1 MRAAKEGVSLAEDL
15 RRRVADRRHQRVRL
29 GDASESRFDL
39 NVRWHRPLTTST
51 VIALWPICLWMDT
64 QIHGAAAGALVFA
77 AHQPLRQARRYAR
90 FKGAL
95 TATLGTYAGAMPPY
109 TTGLAMETGLTTATG
124 LAITG

>member
-15 RRRVADRRHQRVRL
+15 RRCV
-29 GDASESRFDL
+29 
-39 NVRWHRPLTTST
+39 
-51 VIALWPICLWMDT
+51 
-64 QIHGAAAGALVFA
+64 AGALVFA